1 LVKPRKAAAAPEDDC
16 HSDCASSASVV
27 DDGDGDGDASTVRS
41 RAPLGLDLNLPAPV
55 DDDQEGLQLL
65 CTELRL

>member
-1 LVKPRKAAAAPEDDC
+1 VKKPRPAAPDTDC

-27 DDGDGDGDASTVRS
+27 DDGDDASTVRS
-41 RAPLGLDLNLPAPV
+41 RAPFDLNVPAPV
-55 DDDQEGLQLL
+55 DGDHALDL

>member
-27 DDGDGDGDASTVRS
+27 DDGGDDASTVRS

-55 DDDQEGLQLL
+55 DDDQEEGLQLL

>member
-1 LVKPRKAAAAPEDDC
+1 LVKPRKAAAASEDDC

-27 DDGDGDGDASTVRS
+27 DDGDGDASTVRS